1 MNGAEKYMGLGRP
14 WNVHWPIAH
23 VMIRKST
30 VYKALIY
37 GRMIDRNLLM
47 YGLSQKIDIKFMF
60 AKMEYLPCQVGYLLK
75 PFMLV

>member
-1 MNGAEKYMGLGRP
+1 
-14 WNVHWPIAH
+14 
-23 VMIRKST
+23 MIRKPT